1 MSLITPFEVVKFAP
15 VRFDFP
21 TANICDFIED
31 VELDLFDDKCL
42 LLATKT
48 KLEEDLITYTNIQV
62 YDGNETYALNEKVLL
77 DGCIFVSKA
86 NGNTASPVDSAVWDL
101 APKFTSTVYNEL
113 WNKFLKRYLAFNI
126 TATVMAYT
134 TYQAGSKGLTK
145 FNIDN
150 TGIQTV
156 NTKEFFEW
164 KTSITYDSARIL
176 RNMRN
181 WMRENIAEFPEMD
194 EGGCGTSKC
203 NTAVR
208 SRRIAWPR

>member
-21 TANICDFIED
+21 TANICDFIDD

-42 LLATKT
+42 LVATKT
-48 KLEEDLITYTNIQV
+48 KLEEDLITYTNVAV

-86 NGNTASPVDSAVWDL
+86 NGNTASPVDSALWDL
-101 APKFTSTVYNEL
+101 APKFENEAYNTL

-126 TATVMAYT
+126 TATVMAYS

-145 FNIDN
+145 FQIDN
-150 TGIQTV
+150 AGIQTV
-156 NTKEFFEW
+156 NIKEFFEW
-164 KTSITYDSARIL
+164 KTSITYDSGRIL

-181 WMRENIAEFPEMD
+181 WMIENIDEFPEMNTT
-194 EGGCGTSKC
+194 GCGKSEC
-203 NTAVR
+203 NTAPR